1 MLADRIIK
9 NQKMGKVANV
19 IGASGLVGQ
28 QIINQLLFHSEFDKI
43 RIFVRRKTRFIHPN
57 LEEKIIDFDQPENWK
72 HLVQGDVLF
81 SILGTTIKTVKTKKN
96 QYRVDFTYQY
106 EFAKAASEN
115 GVSTYILI
123 SSMGANPKS
132 FFFYSRMKGELEEAV
147 KKLNFKKLVILRPSI
162 LDGNRTGKRRGE
174 KLALILSRLFTR
186 VIFKKYR
193 PTPVQ
198 VLASEMVSQSV
209 DQTLGFSLIESAQI
223 VPV

>member
-57 LEEKIIDFDQPENWK
+57 LEEKIIDFDQPKNWK

-223 VPV
+223 FPN